1 MQQQEST
8 GSGRRLLVFN
18 CHEAWVYQL
27 GVLGYG
33 LDIVIGLKGM
43 YKSTWD
49 QQMRPLPANSRLISL
64 SDAIASPTDYY
75 CIIGHNTTDLMDVK
89 DRDEPRLMVI
99 HSTIQGR
106 AAEERSQ
113 VGPDQM
119 KQMLANYLDVVGAH
133 AVATSDLKSRSWAIS
148 DDVVPIA
155 VDAADYPQYSGEKP
169 SGLRICNFI
178 ESRKHILLWD
188 FCEEAFAGIDVRLVG
203 HNPGMPGVSAAAN
216 WSDLKQILRSHRFY
230 IHTADP
236 QMEDGYNMATLEA
249 MAAGLPVL
257 GNQHPGSP
265 IRHGKSGFLSDDPAA
280 LAKYARLLIED
291 RYLAQLMGAQV
302 RKTAIEEFSM
312 EKFKAGF
319 LRSIE
324 LARAKWAARQQSIH
338 Q

>member
-8 GSGRRLLVFN
+8 GSPRRLLVFN

-27 GVLGYG
+27 GVLGCD

-43 YKSTWD
+43 YKPTWD
-49 QQMRPLPANSRLISL
+49 QQMRPLPAHSRLITL
-64 SDAIASPTDYY
+64 SDAIASHTDYY

-106 AAEERSQ
+106 TAEERSQ
-113 VGPDQM
+113 VGADQM
-119 KQMLANYLDVVGAH
+119 KQMLATYLNVVGAH
-133 AVATSDLKSRSWAIS
+133 AVATSDLKSRSWGVS
-148 DDVVPIA
+148 EDVVPIA
-155 VDAADYPQYSGEKP
+155 VDAAHYPQYSGEKP
-169 SGLRICNFI
+169 CGLRICNFI
-178 ESRKHILLWD
+178 DSRKRILLWD
-188 FCEEAFAGIDVRLVG
+188 FHEEAFAGIDVRLVG
-203 HNPGMPGVSAAAN
+203 HNPGMADVSAAAN
-216 WSDLKQILRSHRFY
+216 WSDLKKILRSHRFY

-257 GNQHPGSP
+257 GNRHPGSP

-280 LAKYARLLIED
+280 LAKYARMLIED
-291 RYLAQLMGAQV
+291 RHLARLMGAQA
-302 RKTAIEEFSM
+302 RKTAIEHYSM
-312 EKFKAGF
+312 LPFKAGF

-324 LARAKWAARQQSIH
+324 LARAKWAASHQSVH
-338 Q
+338 R

>member
-27 GVLGYG
+27 GVLGYD
-33 LDIVIGLKGM
+33 LDIVIGLKGR
-43 YKSTWD
+43 YKPTWD
-49 QQMRPLPANSRLISL
+49 YQMRPLPARSRLISL
-64 SDAIASPTDYY
+64 SDAVASPTEYY
-75 CIIGHNTTDLMDVK
+75 CIIGHNSTDLMDVK

-99 HSTIQGR
+99 HSTIEGR

-113 VGPDQM
+113 VGADQM
-119 KQMLANYLDVVGAH
+119 KQMLTTYLNMVGAH
-133 AVATSDLKSRSWAIS
+133 AVATSELKSRSWGVS
-148 DDVVPIA
+148 DDVVPFA

-169 SGLRICNFI
+169 CGLRICNFV
-178 ESRKHILLWD
+178 ESRKRILLWD
-188 FCEEAFAGIDVRLVG
+188 FYEEAFAGIDVRLVG

-216 WSDLKQILRSHRFY
+216 WSDLKHILLSHRFY
-230 IHTADP
+230 IHTAEP

-249 MAAGLPVL
+249 MAAGLVVL
-257 GNQHPGSP
+257 GNRHPGSP

-280 LAKYARLLIED
+280 LARYARLLIED
-291 RYLAQLMGAQV
+291 RHLARLMGAQA
-302 RKTAIEEFSM
+302 RKTAIEQYSM

-324 LARAKWAARQQSIH
+324 FARAKWAARQQSIH